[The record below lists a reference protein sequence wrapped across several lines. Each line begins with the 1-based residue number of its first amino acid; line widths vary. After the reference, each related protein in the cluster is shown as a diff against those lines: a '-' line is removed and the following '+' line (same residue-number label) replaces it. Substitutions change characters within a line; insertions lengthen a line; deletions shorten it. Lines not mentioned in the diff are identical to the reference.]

1 MEEHLMS
8 KKATLTVAELEPKPI
23 TVKADAMKP
32 NDTPI
37 RNVTIIKIPASK
49 GGAIV
54 REDYK

>member
-1 MEEHLMS
+1 MS